1 MKFLRSKPV
10 SSQAAYSFQDRFQNI
25 QRIAIIYPQETSWL
39 RIARYALQRMY
50 NLPEQFEYLLMVPD
64 VHSEVRLSVQH
75 EYHDFIYDPR
85 LEDRVLLKNRIVAFN
100 PDILLQLEPQ
110 PDDRLVALIKELD
123 ISLKIGFGDEKS
135 DLNVI
140 YSQSES
146 GFYEKNILNLI
157 ALLERK

>member
-25 QRIAIIYPQETSWL
+25 QRIAIIYPQQTSWL

-50 NLPEQFEYLLMVPD
+50 NLPEQFEYLLMVP
-64 VHSEVRLSVQH
+64 EAKEETRLGIQH

-85 LEDRVLLKNRIVAFN
+85 PEDRVQLKNRIVAFN
-100 PDILLQLEPQ
+100 PDILLQLEPE
-110 PDDRLVALIKELD
+110 PGDRLLELIKELD

-140 YSQSES
+140 YAQSES